1 MSNNIREDGGS
12 SDLKYDRKDWD
23 GICKRYFEKSNFD
36 IENFHGDVLYIG
48 MGNAYGPRNQSKNV
62 KTTTILEKYPKIIKK
77 YNDPSQ
83 DWNVIQGCAYNYEF
97 KDQKFDIIM
106 IDIFARFIYL
116 DEYNKVL
123 TKYKKYLKDNGRILT
138 IKTLNFKK

>member
-1 MSNNIREDGGS
+1 MGNNIREDGGS
-12 SDLKYDRKDWD
+12 SDLKYNRRDWD
-23 GICKRYFEKSNFD
+23 QICKRYFEKSNFD
-36 IENFHGDVLYIG
+36 IENFHGDVLYVG

-77 YNDPSQ
+77 YNDSSQ
-83 DWNVIQGCAYNYEF
+83 DWNVIQGCAYNYDF
-97 KDQKFDIIM
+97 KSQKFDIIM

-123 TKYKKYLKDNGRILT
+123 NKYKKYLKDNGRILT

>member
-12 SDLKYDRKDWD
+12 SKLKYNRRDWD
-23 GICKRYFEKSNFD
+23 QICKRYFKKSNFD

-62 KTTTILEKYPKIIKK
+62 KTTTILEKYPEIIKK

-83 DWNVIQGCAYNYEF
+83 DWNVIQGCAYDYDF
-97 KDQKFDIIM
+97 KNQKFDIIM
-106 IDIFARFIYL
+106 IDIFAKFIYL
-116 DEYNKVL
+116 YEYNKL
-123 TKYKKYLKDNGRILT
+123 LNKYEKHLKDNGRILT

>member
-62 KTTTILEKYPKIIKK
+62 KTTTILEKYPEIIEKF
-77 YNDPSQ
+77 NDPSQ

>member
-12 SDLKYDRKDWD
+12 SKLRYCRKDWD
-23 GICKRYFEKSNFD
+23 KICKRYFKKSDFD
-36 IENFHGDVLYIG
+36 IENFYGDVLYVG

-62 KTTTILEKYPKIIKK
+62 KTTTILEKYPEIIKK

-83 DWNVIQGCAYNYEF
+83 DWNVIQGCAYDYEF
-97 KDQKFDIIM
+97 KNQNFDIIM
-106 IDIFARFIYL
+106 IDIFAQFIYL
-116 DEYNKVL
+116 DEYNKL
-123 TKYKKYLKDNGRILT
+123 LNKYKKYLKDNGRILT